1 MAEAR
6 ANPLRFGG
14 YDDEFVDKVEDD
26 LICPI
31 CHLPLKEAVQTRP
44 CGHRFCR
51 ICMEYHITSQ
61 ETAGEPICC
70 PNCRK
75 KLNREQDIYDD
86 KATDRKILSYTI
98 KCPNSSRSCQWRGEL
113 RAKEKHLVSCPHEIV
128 PCTNKSCNVKLER
141 KGLRDHVF
149 KKCDWRT
156 LRCKFCPVSHPALQ
170 MEAHEEVCPKLPVTC
185 PQKCG
190 MTILREEVDDH
201 KENEC
206 ALVEISCPYSKLGC
220 PEKFQRKE
228 KTNHLHSCSQ
238 LHLNLACVKL
248 TDAEEELRTTKEHC
262 MKLEQMDVL
271 RAEQITKLEQ
281 RVSSLE
287 NRGWPQY
294 NVYTWKIGGFQE
306 ILKRAKTGDSDN
318 NYIYSDP
325 FYIGECSYKFR
336 MNFNPNGFGV
346 GKNTHL
352 SLFVAIIEGEY
363 DAILQWPFP
372 KDVTLTLIDQQEN
385 LNDRQSVSCTLKKE
399 ENWRS
404 RPVKGKESYW
414 GFAEF
419 VSHDKLQKR
428 AYIVE
433 DTIFIQAKFE

>member
-1 MAEAR
+1 MIMAEAHT
-6 ANPLRFGG
+6 NPMRFGG
-14 YDDEFVDKVEDD
+14 YDDEFVDNVEDD
-26 LICPI
+26 LLCPI
-31 CHLPLKEAVQTRP
+31 CCLPLKEAIQTRW

-51 ICMEYHITSQ
+51 ACIDSHLARQ
-61 ETAGEPICC
+61 ETDGQQITC
-70 PNCRK
+70 PVCRTN
-75 KLNREQDIYDD
+75 LNTKQDIFEDL
-86 KATDRKILSYTI
+86 AADRKIRSYTI
-98 KCPNSSRSCQWRGEL
+98 KCPRRSRGCQWTDEL
-113 RAKEKHLVSCPHEIV
+113 RAKDDHLASCPHEV
-128 PCTNKSCNVKLER
+128 VSCTNKNCNVILER
-141 KGLRDHVF
+141 KGLEDHVAT
-149 KKCDWRT
+149 KCDWRI
-156 LRCKFCPVSHPALQ
+156 LRCKFCTVSHPALQ
-170 MEAHEEVCPKLPVTC
+170 M
-185 PQKCG
+185 
-190 MTILREEVDDH
+190 EVDDH

-287 NRGWPQY
+287 NRGWPHY

-306 ILKRAKTGDSDN
+306 ILKRAKRGDSDN
-318 NYIYSDP
+318 IDIYSDP

-336 MNFNPNGFGV
+336 MNFNPNGNGE

-352 SLFVAIIEGEY
+352 SLFLANVEGEY
-363 DAILQWPFP
+363 DAILRWPIL
-372 KDVTLTLIDQQEN
+372 KKVTLTLIDQQEN
-385 LNDRQSVSCTLKKE
+385 LYDRLSVSRTLMKTRE
-399 ENWRS
+399 TWRS
-404 RPVKGKESYW
+404 RPINGEESYW
-414 GFAEF
+414 GFDEF
-419 VSHDKLQKR
+419 VSHDELQKR

-433 DTIFIQAKFE
+433 DTIFLQAKFE